1 MTLTSQAS
9 KIASI
14 NSKIQEMGRLV
25 GKQIEKSMN
34 ILKDFDKDEADKII
48 LNDNKIDDY
57 QKQIDEESVK
67 FIATEQ
73 PLAVD
78 LRRILAVTKIVSDLE
93 RMADYAVDIAKSIK
107 KSSEQGLENSFIQCS
122 SLWDMEEKVREML
135 VKVIDCYLI
144 TDVDYALDIAKMD
157 DEVDKLYK
165 EAFTKIIEGNSSAL
179 DDINKKA
186 RILFVAKYLE
196 RVGDHITNI
205 CEWIIFSKEGKYLD
219 LNE

>member
-14 NSKIQEMGRLV
+14 NSKIQEMGTLV
-25 GKQIEKSMN
+25 GNQIQSSMN
-34 ILKDFDKDEADKII
+34 VLKDFDKDEADKII
-48 LNDNKIDDY
+48 LNDNKIDEY
-57 QKQIDEESVK
+57 QKEIDEESVK

-73 PLAVD
+73 PLAED
-78 LRRILAVTKIVSDLE
+78 LRRILAVTKIVNDLE
-93 RMADYAVDIAKSIK
+93 RIADYAVDISKSIK
-107 KSSEQGLENSFIQCS
+107 KTTEQGLENTFIQCS
-122 SLWDMEEKVREML
+122 SLWEMEKLVCIML
-135 VKVIDCYLI
+135 DKVIECYL
-144 TDVDYALDIAKMD
+144 TADVDYALDIARMD
-157 DEVDKLYK
+157 DEVDKVYK
-165 EAFTKIIEGNSSAL
+165 EAFTKIIEGKSSAE